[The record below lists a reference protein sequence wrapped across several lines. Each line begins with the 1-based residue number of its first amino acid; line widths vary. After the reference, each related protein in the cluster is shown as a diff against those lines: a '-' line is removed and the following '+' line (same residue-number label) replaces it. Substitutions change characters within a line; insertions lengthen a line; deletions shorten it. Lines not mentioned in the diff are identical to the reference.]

1 MPNMQKI
8 LTEEI
13 RRLAR
18 KELKAALAPLAKQN
32 KALKAQLVEQAKSIK
47 ELSKAVVA
55 TSAPAKSPAPAAKE
69 IPAAQPTGKKA
80 VQRRF
85 RPSDL
90 VAFRKKHAFSQRIVA
105 KLLSTSLV
113 TVTNWENGH
122 AVPRPAMLAKINALR
137 KMGKRQLLKLVPEET
152 KKAARKP
159 RFSKTAAPAAA
170 PALPAP
176 APAPAP

>member
-1 MPNMQKI
+1 MSNIQKI
-8 LTEEI
+8 LAGEI

-18 KELKAALAPLAKQN
+18 KEIKAAIAPLAQQN
-32 KALKAQLVEQAKSIK
+32 KAMKEQLAAQAKLLK
-47 ELSKAVVA
+47 ELSKAVA
-55 TSAPAKSPAPAAKE
+55 SASAPAKAAPAAKE
-69 IPAAQPTGKKA
+69 TPAEQLAAKKA
-80 VQRRF
+80 SKRRF

-90 VAFRKKHAFSQRIVA
+90 VAFRKKYAFSQRIVA

-159 RFSKTAAPAAA
+159 RFPKTAAPAAA
-170 PALPAP
+170 PAVPAAAP
-176 APAPAP
+176 AQ